1 MIFLWQRHIGTWIES
16 KKCYN
21 LCVADIA
28 FSVDSGHVTNLLFHD
43 FIIDLVSFSQN
54 QSIKHWRN
62 QTFGMADNLD
72 GDDGRSQRTSWA
84 IVEIPSCEAAPQCWD
99 FLTNLSSTNL
109 PLWLKNST
117 MLMNIHYNSC
127 NLCIKQ
133 KTFRAVKCETNINC
147 LLLKHF
153 PCIFEEIHFIQPK
166 CEAHNLGIQ

>member
-1 MIFLWQRHIGTWIES
+1 MELIKIF
-16 KKCYN
+16 
-21 LCVADIA
+21 VA
-28 FSVDSGHVTNLLFHD
+28 SLMPLLELLFHD
-43 FIIDLVSFSQN
+43 IIIGLDWLRQKSIAYLQKRHLAGWTLHSRQGWRLTGGLRGPVGQLLKFPRVKLLLNVESF
-54 QSIKHWRN
+54 
-62 QTFGMADNLD
+62 L
-72 GDDGRSQRTSWA
+72 RT
-84 IVEIPSCEAAPQCWD
+84 I
-99 FLTNLSSTNL
+99 SSTNL

-166 CEAHNLGIQ
+166 CEAHNLGFQ